1 MSAKQAA
8 GKPRKSFVELYS
20 KYGTFAI
27 LFACIIAG
35 AILSPNFLTPANLI
49 NVIRQN
55 AFLLILAFGATFI
68 MVVGC
73 INIAY
78 DMILACVGCLSCM
91 VFIQTQSMALTLL
104 SVLIMGGLIGLAYGS
119 LVTVFSLPPFIVGL
133 AVTSIAQG
141 LAMIVTGG
149 RSIPGVMGTN
159 YTWFGQGYLGS
170 MPVPILLMLI
180 CMVITWFIL
189 RKMVFG
195 RHAIAVGGNKN
206 AAVASGIRA
215 NHVIRM
221 VYLLDGMLTGLAAL
235 VFMSRLGAGQPNPGS
250 GYGFDAITGV
260 VIGGA
265 SLSGGSGGAVGTFI
279 GVMIVGILNNVM
291 NLLGMNSYY
300 QLIIKGFLI
309 LGAVIID
316 MKTKEALVK
325 VGTK

>member
-104 SVLIMGGLIGLAYGS
+104 SVLIMGGLIGLGTLLCAFALGPF
-119 LVTVFSLPPFIVGL
+119 VQFFTKHFSEKVL
-133 AVTSIAQG
+133 QYQ
-141 LAMIVTGG
+141 
-149 RSIPGVMGTN
+149 PG
-159 YTWFGQGYLGS
+159 
-170 MPVPILLMLI
+170 
-180 CMVITWFIL
+180 
-189 RKMVFG
+189 K
-195 RHAIAVGGNKN
+195 
-206 AAVASGIRA
+206 
-215 NHVIRM
+215 
-221 VYLLDGMLTGLAAL
+221 
-235 VFMSRLGAGQPNPGS
+235 
-250 GYGFDAITGV
+250 GV
-260 VIGGA
+260 
-265 SLSGGSGGAVGTFI
+265 
-279 GVMIVGILNNVM
+279 
-291 NLLGMNSYY
+291 
-300 QLIIKGFLI
+300 Q
-309 LGAVIID
+309 
-316 MKTKEALVK
+316 
-325 VGTK
+325 